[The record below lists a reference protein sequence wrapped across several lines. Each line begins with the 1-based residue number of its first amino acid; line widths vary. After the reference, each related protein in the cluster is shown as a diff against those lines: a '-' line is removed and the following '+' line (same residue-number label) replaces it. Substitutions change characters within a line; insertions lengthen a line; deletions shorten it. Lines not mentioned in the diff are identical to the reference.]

1 SGQPEDT
8 AAHRARCADDND
20 TNGRVRRDKAIKTSE
35 VREASARML
44 PDGRLLRAP
53 NTLLRTL
60 AWLALRGITRRLA
73 EEPLTEVEAWTFSS

>member
-1 SGQPEDT
+1 MTTKPMAG
-8 AAHRARCADDND
+8 CA
-20 TNGRVRRDKAIKTSE
+20 GDKAIKTSE
-35 VREASARML
+35 AREASARML